1 MEKIK
6 KINKQLEKLSGTW
19 DFNLEKA
26 KEMVQDIENLEE
38 KYRFSIGDDE
48 VLDGLGMAVDRL
60 KEMIKYEEEN
70 PDWLLMFS
78 LNFDI
83 DLKLF
88 DKNLN
93 QKFAENI
100 VEQYRQKLREENLDG
115 NIRYELDGNIV
126 NIFIEERT
134 GKSKKIPYKIVNGR
148 IVVPKEYQ
156 KYLSKDG
163 KSLDIK
169 EDSKFNK
176 ITNSINLNIF
186 EE

>member
-1 MEKIK
+1 
-6 KINKQLEKLSGTW
+6 
-19 DFNLEKA
+19 
-26 KEMVQDIENLEE
+26 
-38 KYRFSIGDDE
+38 
-48 VLDGLGMAVDRL
+48 
-60 KEMIKYEEEN
+60 
-70 PDWLLMFS
+70 MFS

-83 DLKLF
+83 GLGLF

-100 VEQYRQKLREENLDG
+100 AEQYRQKLREENLDS
-115 NIRYELDGNIV
+115 NIRYEIDGDNV

-134 GKSKKIPYKIVNGR
+134 GETKKIPYKIVNGR

-163 KSLDIK
+163 KSLNMKNDTT
-169 EDSKFNK
+169 FNK
-176 ITNSINLNIF
+176 ITESIDLNIF

>member
-1 MEKIK
+1 
-6 KINKQLEKLSGTW
+6 
-19 DFNLEKA
+19 
-26 KEMVQDIENLEE
+26 
-38 KYRFSIGDDE
+38 
-48 VLDGLGMAVDRL
+48 
-60 KEMIKYEEEN
+60 
-70 PDWLLMFS
+70 MFS

-134 GKSKKIPYKIVNGR
+134 GKTKKIPYKIVNGR
-148 IVVPKEYQ
+148 IIVPKEYQ

-176 ITNSINLNIF
+176 ITESIDLNIF
-186 EE
+186 NEE